1 MNLLDFFS
9 HMGEEKEFAVLNGIS
24 MIVPQGDGL
33 GTKVS
38 QASTLVLAVTQAARF
53 DSQLCE

>member
-1 MNLLDFFS
+1 
-9 HMGEEKEFAVLNGIS
+9 MGEEKEFAVLNGIS

-33 GTKVS
+33 GTKAS